1 MISRIWYVVAALAFL
16 AGGAGAGMVVWS
28 GISALDQGMIRIV
41 APGTSVL
48 ALSDPALG
56 AKLEAWRARQ
66 TAAVAEAPKDG
77 A

>member
-1 MISRIWYVVAALAFL
+1 
-16 AGGAGAGMVVWS
+16 
-28 GISALDQGMIRIV
+28 
-41 APGTSVL
+41 L

-56 AKLEAWRARQ
+56 SRLETWRANQ